1 MTGDWRKLHSQEL
14 HDLSFLSNII
24 LLIKSRMMK
33 CFGHLACIRDMINVC
48 GIFMGEAKGKRPL
61 GRPKN
66 GWEVNVKCTLEV

>member
-1 MTGDWRKLHSQEL
+1 VTGDWRKLHSQEL

-24 LLIKSRMMK
+24 LLIKSRMMR

-61 GRPKN
+61 GRPKH